1 MVYLMLI
8 IRKNK
13 SGYFTNTLFA
23 ATLEKLVN
31 QYMEGERETV
41 LRCFQTEGNTLDEAL
56 QKALK
61 EAEEYCQKEG
71 VVVPDLAEF
80 VPSSA

>member
-1 MVYLMLI
+1 MHLMLI
-8 IRKNK
+8 IHKDER
-13 SGYFTNTLFA
+13 GYFTNVLSGSN
-23 ATLEKLVN
+23 LEKLVD
-31 QYMEGERETV
+31 QHMQGKRETII
-41 LRCFQTEGNTLDEAL
+41 RCFQSEGNTFAEAL

-80 VPSSA
+80 VPS